1 MLQSKEQIGKLDRR
15 ITFQEMIIGD
25 DVSNADVETGWQ
37 DIETTPEVWANVD
50 ERSGTEEF
58 KADQLNGV
66 KLTNFTIRYRNDLNT
81 KLRIVYGSDIYDI
94 QTILPLDRNRF
105 LKIVATAGLTT
116 YQETDT

>member
-15 ITFQEMIIGD
+15 IIFEEKIID
-25 DVSNADVETGWQ
+25 ENESNEDAETGWQ
-37 DIETTPEVWANVD
+37 EIATTPEVWANVD

-81 KLRIVYGSDIYDI
+81 KLRIVYGNDKYDI
-94 QTILPLDRNRF
+94 QTILPLDRNRY
-105 LKIVATAGLTT
+105 LKIVGTTGLTT
-116 YQETDT
+116 YQETET